1 MNHNINNRSLAEV
14 FSGMKEELKAKA
26 QNKFHEDKSD
36 LECLCNND
44 ENYLYLKAKEDGLS
58 YAVCPKCNPQRM
70 CTLCN
75 GSGHR
80 ILDNTLLSQ
89 DGEREI
95 NIEKL
100 SPHSC
105 HCQSSR
111 IICDLL
117 NNAQIPEKYLTCRFD
132 NIDVSHIKSEEMRH
146 KLMKN
151 KDDIKSF
158 CAKIK
163 SKQSIHKQDKFF
175 ITLYGPVGS
184 SKTHL
189 ACAALKTLIS
199 KLAIKGL
206 FMDFQFL
213 LSSLRERYENKKS
226 AEAFLKQILNTPIL
240 LIDEF
245 GKARSE
251 NEWQLEKL
259 DHIINT
265 RYINNKLTIITTNFL
280 PSTQKYAEN
289 EKPNYIKN
297 LESEGTDVKES
308 FWNTSLLERV
318 GIRAY
323 ERILEVSEFIDFT
336 GLPSYRRNVCRDFLE
351 KYLQKYKKP

>member
-1 MNHNINNRSLAEV
+1 MNDNHNNRSLEEV
-14 FSGMKEELKAKA
+14 FSGMKEELRAKSHSNLHA
-26 QNKFHEDKSD
+26 DSD
-36 LECLCNND
+36 SLECLCHNED
-44 ENYLYLKAKEDGLS
+44 NYLYLKAREEGLQ

-75 GSGHR
+75 GTGHR
-80 ILDNTLLSQ
+80 ILYNTLLSQ

-100 SPHSC
+100 SPYSC
-105 HCQSSR
+105 RCQSSK

-117 NNAQIPEKYLTCRFD
+117 NNAQIPEKYLKCSFE
-132 NIDVSHIKSEEMRH
+132 NIDVSHIKSAEMRE
-146 KLMKN
+146 KLIRN
-151 KDDIKSF
+151 KDEIKSF
-158 CAKIK
+158 CSKFK
-163 SKQSIHKQDKFF
+163 SKQNIHKQDKFF

-189 ACAALKTLIS
+189 ACAALKQLIT
-199 KLAIKGL
+199 KLSIKGV
-206 FMDFQFL
+206 FIDFQFL

-226 AEAFLKQILNTPIL
+226 AEGFLKQILNTPVL

-280 PSTQKYAEN
+280 PSTQSYAEN

-297 LESEGTDVKES
+297 LESEGTEVKES
-308 FWNTSLLERV
+308 FWTTSLLERV
-318 GIRAY
+318 GMRAY

-336 GLPSYRRNVCRDFLE
+336 GLPSYRRNLCRNFLE
-351 KYLQKYKKP
+351 KYLQKHKKS